1 MAWLISTRPF
11 WLKCCCSGSCRAR
24 LFGGSFLAFVAL
36 LFCRLV
42 AGLGSAFVLLAAF
55 RLLAAAGLA
64 VMFSVMGSGAGF
76 GSLDGLLPGLHGLSF
91 GGLQVDNLLDCN
103 IGNRNLALLL
113 AAILL
118 GSLFGAGLSFA
129 ALRLGFSICGAR
141 LAFFALGSFFLLA
154 ALRLLP
160 AFRLLPALRLLPA
173 FRLGLSALML
183 LAAAVLLEGYKYLG
197 GFHQLGA
204 GNFLAFNHE
213 SFGAYGFGIESLG
226 ILDYQCGN
234 FVGTCNDGGHG
245 ILASATSGGEYCC
258 TNGANKE
265 RFFHDVLI

>member
-1 MAWLISTRPF
+1 M
-11 WLKCCCSGSCRAR
+11 
-24 LFGGSFLAFVAL
+24 LFS
-36 LFCRLV
+36 
-42 AGLGSAFVLLAAF
+42 
-55 RLLAAAGLA
+55 
-64 VMFSVMGSGAGF
+64 
-76 GSLDGLLPGLHGLSF
+76 
-91 GGLQVDNLLDCN
+91 
-103 IGNRNLALLL
+103 ALLL
-113 AAILL
+113 F
-118 GSLFGAGLSFA
+118 S

-160 AFRLLPALRLLPA
+160 TLRLLPA

-183 LAAAVLLEGYKYLG
+183 LAAAVLLEGDKHLG

-226 ILDYQCGN
+226 ILDYQCGH

>member
-1 MAWLISTRPF
+1 M
-11 WLKCCCSGSCRAR
+11 
-24 LFGGSFLAFVAL
+24 L
-36 LFCRLV
+36 L
-42 AGLGSAFVLLAAF
+42 SAF

-64 VMFSVMGSGAGF
+64 VMLSVMGSGASF
-76 GSLDGLLPGLHGLSF
+76 GSLDGLLPGLHGLAF
-91 GGLQVDNLLDCN
+91 GGLEVDNLLN
-103 IGNRNLALLL
+103 GNFGNRNLALLL
-113 AAILL
+113 AAILF
-118 GSLFGAGLSFA
+118 GSLLGAGLSLAALMLFA
-129 ALRLGFSICGAR
+129 ALMLLPALRLGFSICGAR

-160 AFRLLPALRLLPA
+160 AFRL
-173 FRLGLSALML
+173 GLSALML
-183 LAAAVLLEGYKYLG
+183 LAAAALFEGYKHLG
-197 GFHQLGA
+197 GFHQLG
-204 GNFLAFNHE
+204 GNNFLAFNHE

-226 ILDYQCGN
+226 ILDYQCGH

>member
-1 MAWLISTRPF
+1 MLWLSDISKMAWLKLTRPF

-42 AGLGSAFVLLAAF
+42 ARLGAAFVLLAAF

-91 GGLQVDNLLDCN
+91 GGLQVDNLLNGN
-103 IGNRNLALLL
+103 IGNRNFALFL

-118 GSLFGAGLSFA
+118 LCLFGAGLSLAALMLFS

-141 LAFFALGSFFLLA
+141 LGLS
-154 ALRLLP
+154 
-160 AFRLLPALRLLPA
+160 ALRLLPA

-183 LAAAVLLEGYKYLG
+183 LAAAVLLEGDKHLG
-197 GFHQLGA
+197 GFHQLG
-204 GNFLAFNHE
+204 GNNFLAFNHE

-226 ILDYQCGN
+226 ILDYQCGH

>member
-1 MAWLISTRPF
+1 MKLTRPF
-11 WLKCCCSGSCRAR
+11 WLKCCCLGSCRAR

-42 AGLGSAFVLLAAF
+42 ARLGAAFVLLAAF
-55 RLLAAAGLA
+55 WFLAAAGLA
-64 VMFSVMGSGAGF
+64 VMLAMTMGSGAGF
-76 GSLDGLLPGLHGLSF
+76 GSLDGLLPGLHGLAF
-91 GGLQVDNLLDCN
+91 GGLQVDNLLN
-103 IGNRNLALLL
+103 GNFGNGDFALFL

-129 ALRLGFSICGAR
+129 ALRLLAAFRLGFSICGAR

-160 AFRLLPALRLLPA
+160 T

-183 LAAAVLLEGYKYLG
+183 LAAAVLLEGDKHLG
-197 GFHQLGA
+197 GFYQLGA

-226 ILDYQCGN
+226 ILDYQCGH
-234 FVGTCNDGGHG
+234 FVGTCNDGGYG